1 VKGEY
6 TGVRSDDGMNKKT
19 YGPIAGS
26 TILKG
31 IAGHKA
37 IVMAANARIA
47 TVAQGIFQ
55 AAKDTD
61 SVVFMELAR
70 SECDLKGGYTGMT
83 PSDFSEKMRKAAQE
97 VQFDMWALHADH
109 ITVKKGDTAE
119 IDGTKQLINA
129 QIDAGYTSFAIDA
142 SHLFNFEGK
151 NVREELFE
159 NIRVTTD
166 LARHIKS
173 RMNNKDFGLEVEVG
187 EIGRKDG
194 TGLILTKPAEAV
206 EFIKALNEN
215 GVFPDVLAIANGSTH
230 GHTYDANGNVIA
242 QLSIDIPQTQAIAK
256 ALRDNNLN
264 VGIAQHGITGTPREL
279 INLHFPKG
287 DIIKGN
293 VGTFWQD
300 VVFEILKVYEPAL
313 YKNIQDWT
321 LEKYRPQNP
330 GKKDP
335 QVFDGNCKFAIKEFY
350 KEIYSV
356 GEETNRAIRARAY
369 AESLVFF
376 RAFGAFGSASLVR
389 NSSGRKTP

>member
-1 VKGEY
+1 M
-6 TGVRSDDGMNKKT
+6 RSDTPMNEKP

-26 TILKG
+26 TILAG
-31 IAGHKA
+31 ISGHKA
-37 IVMAANARIA
+37 IVMAANVRIA

-70 SECDLKGGYTGMT
+70 SESDLKGGYTGMT
-83 PSDFSEKMRKAAQE
+83 PSNFAEKMRKAAQE
-97 VQFDMWALHADH
+97 VQFDIWALHADH
-109 ITVKKGDTAE
+109 ITIKKGDAAE
-119 IDGTKQLINA
+119 IASTKELIDA

-151 NVREELFE
+151 NVREELAE

-187 EIGRKDG
+187 EIGRKDQE
-194 TGLILTKPAEAV
+194 GLILTKPAEAV

-215 GVFPDVLAIANGSTH
+215 GVFPNVLAIANGSTH
-230 GHTYDANGNVIA
+230 GHTYDANGNVVA

-256 ALRDNNLN
+256 ALRDNRLS

-300 VVFEILKVYEPAL
+300 VVFDILKVYEPAL
-313 YKNIQDWT
+313 YRNIQDWT
-321 LEKYRPQNP
+321 LEKYRPLNP

-356 GEETNRAIRARAY
+356 DEETNRAIRARAY

-376 RAFGAFGSASLVR
+376 RAFGAYKTASLIR
-389 NSSGRKTP
+389 KRPGIKTP

>member
-1 VKGEY
+1 
-6 TGVRSDDGMNKKT
+6 MNKNT
-19 YGPIAGS
+19 YGPISGS
-26 TILKG
+26 AILKG
-31 IAGHKA
+31 ITGKKA
-37 IVMAANARIA
+37 IVMAANVRIA

-83 PSDFSEKMRKAAQE
+83 PADFSKKMQEAAQE
-97 VQFDMWALHADH
+97 VKFGTWALHADH
-109 ITVKKGDTAE
+109 ITIKKGDAAE
-119 IDGTKQLINA
+119 VDGTKQLIDA
-129 QIDAGYTSFAIDA
+129 QVDAGYTSFAIDA
-142 SHLFNFEGK
+142 SHIFNFEGK
-151 NVREELFE
+151 NVREELSE

-166 LARHIKS
+166 LARHIKN
-173 RMNNKDFGLEVEVG
+173 RMKEKEFGLEVEVG
-187 EIGRKDG
+187 EIGRKDTG
-194 TGLILTKPAEAV
+194 GLILTKPAEAV

-215 GVFPDVLAIANGSTH
+215 DVFPDVIAIANGSTH
-230 GHTYDANGNVIA
+230 GHTYDANGNVVA
-242 QLSIDIPQTQAIAK
+242 QLSIDIPQTKAIAQ
-256 ALRDNNLN
+256 ALRDNHLN

-321 LEKYRPQNP
+321 LEKFRPLNP
-330 GKKDP
+330 GKKDN
-335 QVFDGNCKFAIKEFY
+335 QIFDGNCKMAIKEFF

-356 GEETNRAIRARAY
+356 DEETNRAIRARAY

-376 RAFGAFGSASLVR
+376 RAFGAYKTASLIKK
-389 NSSGRKTP
+389 SAGRKTP